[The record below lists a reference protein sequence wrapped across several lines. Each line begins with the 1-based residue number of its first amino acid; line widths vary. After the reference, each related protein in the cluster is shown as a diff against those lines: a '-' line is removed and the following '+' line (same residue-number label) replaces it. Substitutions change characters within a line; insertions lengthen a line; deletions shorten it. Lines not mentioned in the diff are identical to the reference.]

1 MNFNIKEIH
10 SSILESESNSQTIFT
25 IDESSIINNISD
37 ECEEE
42 TKKLSLM
49 ISKSFHKEL
58 RIFCAAEEIT
68 ITMLVVAAL
77 REYLL
82 ARRK

>member
-37 ECEEE
+37 EYEE

-49 ISKSFHKEL
+49 IFKSFHKEL

>member
-37 ECEEE
+37 ENEEE